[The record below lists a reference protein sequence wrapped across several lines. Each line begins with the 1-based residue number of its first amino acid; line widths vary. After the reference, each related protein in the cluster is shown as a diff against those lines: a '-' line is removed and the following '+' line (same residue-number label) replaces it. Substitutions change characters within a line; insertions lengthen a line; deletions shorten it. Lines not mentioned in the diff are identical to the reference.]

1 MSLDPNYLVYPKRRQ
16 GMDQDL
22 YPVSPMPSRKP
33 VAWPGGKPVAVTL
46 LVNLEWFPITPNDKP
61 FRAPGHM
68 VTPYPDYRHYTA
80 REYGTRVGFY
90 RLLDAFAKAGVK
102 ATVAAN
108 SAIAER
114 YPSIIADI
122 LSAGHE
128 IIAHSTDM
136 NGTIAS
142 TLPEEEERALITAA
156 RDTLAQTMGKAPRG
170 WQSIARSQ
178 SWNTPRLLVE
188 AGFDYMCDW
197 VNDDLPYIA
206 TTEAGTIVSVP
217 FNHELSDRQMIS
229 VQQQSMDSVAQ
240 QAEDAL
246 AWLKAESAQYDSG
259 RVLPFTLTPYIT
271 GLPYRMDA
279 FEALLGRLAGDDATW
294 FATAG
299 DLVDAWKPQ
308 IEG

>member
-1 MSLDPNYLVYPKRRQ
+1 MSLDPAYLTYPKRRE

-22 YPVSPMPSRKP
+22 YTPSPMPSRKP
-33 VAWPGGKPVAVTL
+33 VKWPGGKPVAVTL
-46 LVNLEWFPITPNDKP
+46 LVNLEWFPITPSDEP

-90 RLLDAFAKAGVK
+90 RLLDAFEKAGVK
-102 ATVAAN
+102 ATIAVN

-122 LSAGHE
+122 LAAGHE

-156 RDTLAQTMGKAPRG
+156 RDTLAEAMGKPPRG

-188 AGFDYMCDW
+188 EGFDYMCDW
-197 VNDDLPYIA
+197 VNDDLPYVA
-206 TTEAGTIVSVP
+206 TTSSGTIISVP

-229 VQQQSMDSVAQ
+229 IQQQSMDSVAQ
-240 QAEDAL
+240 QIEDAL
-246 AWLKAESAQYDSG
+246 TWLKAESAQYGSG

-279 FEALLGRLAGDDATW
+279 FEALLGRLAADDATW

-299 DLVDAWKPQ
+299 ELADSWKGQ
-308 IEG
+308 T

>member
-1 MSLDPNYLVYPKRRQ
+1 MTLDPAYLTYPKRRA
-16 GMDQDL
+16 GMDHDL
-22 YPVSPMPSRKP
+22 YPASPMPARTP
-33 VAWPGGKPVAVTL
+33 VGWPGGKPVAVTL
-46 LVNLEWFPITPNDKP
+46 LVNLEWFPITPADQP

-102 ATVAAN
+102 ATIAVN

-122 LSAGHE
+122 LAGGHE

-136 NGTIAS
+136 NATIAS
-142 TLPEEEERALITAA
+142 GLAEADERALIAEA
-156 RDTLAQTMGKAPRG
+156 RDRLAAVTGTTPRG

-178 SWNTPRLLVE
+178 SVNTPRLLVE

-197 VNDDLPYIA
+197 VNDDLPYLA
-206 TTEAGTIVSVP
+206 TTAAGTIVSVP
-217 FNHELSDRQMIS
+217 FNHELSDRQMIA

-240 QAEDAL
+240 QIEDAL
-246 AWLKAESAQYDSG
+246 AWLKAEAAHYRAG

-279 FEALLGRLAGDDATW
+279 FEALLNRLARDEATW

-299 DLVDAWKPQ
+299 ELVDSWRPQ
-308 IEG
+308 AG

>member
-1 MSLDPNYLVYPKRRQ
+1 MTLDPAYLEYPQRRA
-16 GMDQDL
+16 GMDHTL
-22 YPVSPMPSRKP
+22 YPPSPMPGRKP
-33 VAWPGGKPVAVTL
+33 VVWPGGKPVAVTL
-46 LVNLEWFPITPNDKP
+46 LVNLEWFPITPADTP

-90 RLLDAFAKAGVK
+90 RLLDAVAKAGVK
-102 ATVAAN
+102 VTVAAN
-108 SAIAER
+108 AAIATR

-128 IIAHSTDM
+128 IVAHSTDM
-136 NGTIAS
+136 NATIAGGMA
-142 TLPEEEERALITAA
+142 EDAERAIIVQA
-156 RDTLAQTMGKAPRG
+156 RDTLADAIGHAPRG

-178 SWNTPRLLVE
+178 SFDTPRLLVE

-197 VNDDLPYIA
+197 VNDDLPYVA
-206 TTEAGTIVSVP
+206 TTSAGTIVSVP
-217 FNHELSDRQMIS
+217 FNHELSDRQMIG

-240 QAEDAL
+240 QLGDAL
-246 AWLKAESAQYDSG
+246 DWLKGEAARYRSG

-279 FEALLGRLAGDDATW
+279 FETMLARLAEDEATW

-299 DLVDAWKPQ
+299 ELVDCWVPQ
-308 IEG
+308 A

>member
-1 MSLDPNYLVYPKRRQ
+1 MTLDPAYLEYPKRRE
-16 GMDQDL
+16 GMDHGL
-22 YPVSPMPSRKP
+22 YPAAPMPSRRP

-46 LVNLEWFPITPNDKP
+46 LVNLEWFPITPSDTP

-102 ATVAAN
+102 ATVAVN

-114 YPSIIADI
+114 YPSVIADI

-136 NGTIAS
+136 NGTIAGGMD
-142 TLPEEEERALITAA
+142 EAEERALIVEA
-156 RDTLAQTMGKAPRG
+156 RDRLAEVAGTAPRG

-178 SWNTPRLLVE
+178 SFNTPRLLVE

-197 VNDDLPYIA
+197 VNDDLPYLA

-217 FNHELSDRQMIS
+217 FNHELSDRQMIA

-240 QAEDAL
+240 QIEDAL
-246 AWLKAESAQYDSG
+246 AWLKAESAQYGAG

-279 FEALLGRLAGDDATW
+279 FEALLGRLAGDEATW

-299 DLVDAWKPQ
+299 ELVDSWRPQ
-308 IEG
+308 AGG

>member
-1 MSLDPNYLVYPKRRQ
+1 MTLDPAYLTYPKRRA
-16 GMDQDL
+16 GMDHDL
-22 YPVSPMPSRKP
+22 YPASPMPARTP
-33 VAWPGGKPVAVTL
+33 VNWPGGKPVAVTL
-46 LVNLEWFPITPNDKP
+46 LVNLEWFPITPADQP

-90 RLLDAFAKAGVK
+90 RLLDAFATAGVK
-102 ATVAAN
+102 ATIAVN

-122 LSAGHE
+122 LAGGHE

-136 NGTIAS
+136 NATIAS
-142 TLPEEEERALITAA
+142 GLAEADERALIAEA
-156 RDTLAQTMGKAPRG
+156 RDRLAAVTGAAPRG

-178 SWNTPRLLVE
+178 SFNTPRLLVE

-197 VNDDLPYIA
+197 VNDDLPYLA
-206 TTEAGTIVSVP
+206 TTTAGTIVSVP
-217 FNHELSDRQMIS
+217 FNHELSDRQMIA

-240 QAEDAL
+240 QIEDAL
-246 AWLKAESAQYDSG
+246 AWLKAEAAHYRAG

-279 FEALLGRLAGDDATW
+279 FEALLGRLANDEATW

-299 DLVDAWKPQ
+299 ELVDSWRPQ
-308 IEG
+308 AG

>member
-1 MSLDPNYLVYPKRRQ
+1 MSLDPTYLTYPRRAE
-16 GMDQDL
+16 GMDHDL
-22 YPVSPMPSRKP
+22 YTASPMPERSP
-33 VAWPGGKPVAVTL
+33 VAWPAGKQVAVTL
-46 LVNLEWFPITPNDKP
+46 LVNLEWFPIVPADAP

-90 RLLDAFAKAGVK
+90 RLLDAFAKVGAK
-102 ATVAAN
+102 ATIACNA
-108 SAIAER
+108 AIAER

-122 LSAGHE
+122 LADGHE

-136 NGTIAS
+136 NGTIDS
-142 TLPEEEERALITAA
+142 TLSQADEQALIHAA
-156 RDTLAQTMGKAPRG
+156 RDRLAAVIGTAPRG

-188 AGFDYMCDW
+188 AGFEYMCDW

-206 TTEAGTIVSVP
+206 STPAGTIVSVP
-217 FNHELSDRQMIS
+217 FNHELSDRQMIA
-229 VQQQSMDSVAQ
+229 VQQQSIESVAEQ
-240 QAEDAL
+240 VGDAL
-246 AWLKAESAQYDSG
+246 EWLKTEATRYGSG

-279 FEALLGRLAGDDATW
+279 FEALLGRLAADEATW

-299 DLVDAWKPQ
+299 ELVDSWKTQ
-308 IEG
+308 I

>member
-1 MSLDPNYLVYPKRRQ
+1 MSLDSAYLEYPKRRE
-16 GMDQDL
+16 GMDHDL
-22 YPVSPMPSRKP
+22 YAPSPMPSRKP

-46 LVNLEWFPITPNDKP
+46 LINLEWFPITPEDKP

-68 VTPYPDYRHYTA
+68 VTPYPDFRHYTA

-90 RLLDAFAKAGVK
+90 RLLDAFAKAGVT
-102 ATVAAN
+102 ATIAVN

-114 YPSIIADI
+114 YSSIIADI
-122 LSAGHE
+122 MTAGHE
-128 IIAHSTDM
+128 IIAHATDM
-136 NGTIAS
+136 NATIAS
-142 TLPEEEERALITAA
+142 TLAEDEERAIITTA
-156 RDTLAQTMGKAPRG
+156 RDTLAQVMGKAPRG

-178 SWNTPRLLVE
+178 SFNTPRLLTE

-197 VNDDLPYIA
+197 VNDDLPYVV
-206 TTEAGTIVSVP
+206 TTEAGTITSVP
-217 FNHELSDRQMIS
+217 FNHELSDRQMIA

-240 QAEDAL
+240 QLEDAL
-246 AWLKAESAQYDSG
+246 NWLKAESAQYGAG

-279 FEALLGRLAGDDATW
+279 FEALLGRLAEDDATW

-299 DLVDAWKPQ
+299 ELVDAWKPQ
-308 IEG
+308 AE

>member
-1 MSLDPNYLVYPKRRQ
+1 MTLDPAYLTYPKRRA
-16 GMDQDL
+16 GMDHDL
-22 YPVSPMPSRKP
+22 YPAAPMPSRKP

-46 LVNLEWFPITPNDKP
+46 LVNLEWFPITPSDQP

-102 ATVAAN
+102 ATIAVN

-122 LSAGHE
+122 LAGGHE

-136 NGTIAS
+136 NATIAGGFA
-142 TLPEEEERALITAA
+142 EAEERALIAEA
-156 RDTLAQTMGKAPRG
+156 RDRLGEAIGAAPRG

-178 SWNTPRLLVE
+178 SFNTPRLLVE

-197 VNDDLPYIA
+197 VNDDLPYLA

-217 FNHELSDRQMIS
+217 FNHELSDRQMIA

-240 QAEDAL
+240 QIDDAL
-246 AWLKAESAQYDSG
+246 AWLKAESAYYRAG

-279 FEALLGRLAGDDATW
+279 FEALLGRLAGDEATW
-294 FATAG
+294 LATAG
-299 DLVDAWKPQ
+299 ELVEAWRPQ
-308 IEG
+308 AA

>member
-1 MSLDPNYLVYPKRRQ
+1 MTLDPAYLEYSQRRE
-16 GMDQDL
+16 GMDHGL
-22 YPVSPMPSRKP
+22 YAPSPMPARKP
-33 VAWPGGKPVAVTL
+33 IAWPGGKAVAVTL
-46 LVNLEWFPITPNDKP
+46 LVNLEWFPILPNDKP

-90 RLLDAFAKAGVK
+90 RLLDAFANAGVK
-102 ATVAAN
+102 ATVAVN
-108 SAIAER
+108 SAIADR
-114 YPSIIADI
+114 YPSIVADI
-122 LSAGHE
+122 VSGGHE
-128 IIAHSTDM
+128 IIAHATDM
-136 NGTIAS
+136 NATIDGS
-142 TLPEEEERALITAA
+142 LPEDEERSIITEA
-156 RDTLAQTMGKAPRG
+156 RDKLTKAIGTVPRG

-178 SWNTPRLLVE
+178 SFNTPRLLVE

-217 FNHELSDRQMIS
+217 FNHELSDRQMIA

-240 QAEDAL
+240 QVGDAL
-246 AWLKAESAQYDSG
+246 DWLKVESARYGAG

-279 FEALLGRLAGDDATW
+279 FEGLLARLAGDDATW

-299 DLVDAWKPQ
+299 ELIDAWRPQ
-308 IEG
+308 AE